1 MSQVTINS
9 FAKQIGIS
17 IEKLLDQLEHAGI
30 SGKTKDDLLE
40 DEEKIKLL
48 RFLKGDSAR
57 KPSGAQK
64 ITLREKTTDEITQT
78 SRTGAARKVHVEV
91 KKRRTF
97 VKRSE
102 LGQPEL
108 VEQKAETPQVE
119 KVAPV
124 EAEAKPVKKRKARK
138 VTITK
143 KTEKPA
149 AEEAL
154 TEETLVDAGTD
165 SQAVDDQ
172 SADDKTG
179 AISSS
184 VEDQV
189 LSEAEKAVELEVG
202 KQADEEVIE
211 AKSQEEAGAE
221 VETEEEK
228 LRKQEEAKLAMEE
241 EARQQ
246 AAMEKEKAQ
255 FELLQ
260 KEAEAMVEVAIEKE
274 VNAAIKKEKEAE
286 RIAREKLEA
295 EAKLK
300 AEAEA
305 KAKSEADAKE
315 DSLRGQGK
323 KGKKGERD
331 RGDLSRGREELH
343 ASKKRKDK
351 GRRQPARKAGN
362 ISSTI
367 SEQHGFEKPTAPV
380 IHEVEVPET
389 ITVGELALAMSIKAG
404 EVIKMMMSMGSMV
417 TINQILDQDTA
428 ALLVEEMGHTAKIS
442 NNDDPESML
451 SEQESDEE
459 EIPRSPV
466 VTVMG
471 HVDHGKTSLLD
482 YLRKAKVAA
491 GEAGGITQHIGAYRV
506 SLGGQDICFL
516 DTPGHEAFSAMRARG
531 AKATDLVILVVAA
544 DDGVKP
550 QTIEAIN
557 HAKSAN
563 VPVIVAINKID
574 REQADPGRVRQELS
588 NYDVISEEWGGDVM
602 MNEVSALT
610 GQGVDGLLE
619 SVLLQAE
626 IADLKARA
634 TGKASGLVVEARL
647 DKGRGPVATVL
658 VQQGSLKKGD
668 IILAGR
674 ESGRVRVLLND
685 HGKPIGEAGPSTPV
699 EIQGLAGVP
708 VAGDDLIVV
717 SDERKAREIALH
729 RQGRFKEVKL
739 AKQQKAKL
747 ESMFNRMEE
756 GEVKSLNL
764 LVKADVQGSVE
775 ALSESLEKLSNDE
788 VSVKVVHGIV
798 GGINE
803 SDVNLAMAS
812 NATIIGFNVR
822 ADASSRKLIENEGI
836 DVHYYAV
843 IYDVVDLVKAAM
855 SGMLSPILKEEHVGL
870 VEVRDVFKAPKIG
883 SIAGC
888 YVTEGI
894 VKRNLPVRVL
904 RDNIVIFEGAI
915 DSLRRFKD
923 DVQEVKNGYEC
934 GIGIKNYND
943 IKVGDQI
950 EVFEVTS
957 TAQVV

>member
-40 DEEKIKLL
+40 DEEKIRLL

-57 KPSGAQK
+57 KPSGARK
-64 ITLREKTTDEITQT
+64 ITLRKKTTDEITQT

-102 LGQPEL
+102 IDQAEPMSGPAQTKVGAADVSAGDQEKRPVESEKQAPQTKKKAAKVVTKSKPKVAKAKETIAQPKVDEPAIDQVNDEPNKDEANQIEA
-108 VEQKAETPQVE
+108 VEQAEVVTLS
-119 KVAPV
+119 
-124 EAEAKPVKKRKARK
+124 AEELAKQ
-138 VTITK
+138 
-143 KTEKPA
+143 A
-149 AEEAL
+149 AEE
-154 TEETLVDAGTD
+154 
-165 SQAVDDQ
+165 QAR
-172 SADDKTG
+172 
-179 AISSS
+179 
-184 VEDQV
+184 
-189 LSEAEKAVELEVG
+189 LEM
-202 KQADEEVIE
+202 
-211 AKSQEEAGAE
+211 EEA
-221 VETEEEK
+221 
-228 LRKQEEAKLAMEE
+228 AKLKAMEE
-241 EARQQ
+241 EQARLEAELEQV
-246 AAMEKEKAQ
+246 ALMEKE
-255 FELLQ
+255 
-260 KEAEAMVEVAIEKE
+260 AEKLAEVAIEKE
-274 VNAAIKKEKEAE
+274 VEAAIE
-286 RIAREKLEA
+286 REKRVEA
-295 EAKLK
+295 EAKAKLEAQAK

-305 KAKSEADAKE
+305 KAKAAAQAKE
-315 DSLRGQGK
+315 EATKANQGK
-323 KGKKGERD
+323 KGK
-331 RGDLSRGREELH
+331 RGKWEKSSDGGRGREELH

-351 GRRQPARKAGN
+351 SRRHSNRAASN
-362 ISSTI
+362 ISSSI
-367 SEQHGFEKPTAPV
+367 ADQHGFEKPTEPV
-380 IHEVEVPET
+380 IHEVVVPET
-389 ITVGELALAMSIKAG
+389 ITVGELAQSMSIKAG
-404 EVIKMMMSMGSMV
+404 EVIKVMMSMGSMV

-428 ALLVEEMGHTAKIS
+428 MLLVEEMGHVAKVAAPE
-442 NNDDPESML
+442 DPEALLTS
-451 SEQESDEE
+451 SEDDVEE
-459 EIPRSPV
+459 TPRSPV

-506 SLGGQDICFL
+506 NVGEQDICFL
-516 DTPGHEAFSAMRARG
+516 DTPGHEAFSSMRARG
-531 AKATDLVILVVAA
+531 AKATDLIILVVAA

-550 QTIEAIN
+550 QTIEAIS
-557 HAKSAN
+557 HAKSAG
-563 VPVIVAINKID
+563 VPIIVAINKID
-574 REQADPGRVRQELS
+574 REQADPDRVRQELS
-588 NYDVISEEWGGDVM
+588 NYEVISEDWGGDVL

-610 GQGVDGLLE
+610 GQGVDELLE

-626 IADLKARA
+626 VADLKARS
-634 TGKASGLVVEARL
+634 TGNASGLVVEARL

-658 VQQGSLKKGD
+658 IQQGTLKKGD

-685 HGKPIGEAGPSTPV
+685 HGKPITAAGPSTPV

-708 VAGDDLIVV
+708 IAGDEIIVV

-747 ESMFNRMEE
+747 ESMFNRMQE

-764 LVKADVQGSVE
+764 VVKADVQGSVE
-775 ALSESLEKLSNDE
+775 ALSDSLEKLSTSE
-788 VSVKVVHGIV
+788 VSVKVVHGMV

-812 NATIIGFNVR
+812 NAIIVGFNVR
-822 ADASSRKLIENEGI
+822 ADATARKLIENEGV
-836 DVHYYAV
+836 DVHYYNV
-843 IYDVVDLVKAAM
+843 IYDVVDLVKSAM

-870 VEVRDVFKAPKIG
+870 VEVRDVFRAPKIG
-883 SIAGC
+883 AIAGC

-894 VKRNLPVRVL
+894 VRRSLPVRVL

-950 EVFEVTS
+950 EVFEVTK
-957 TAQVV
+957 TAQVI